1 MQANTGFIELFKPL
15 RIDDLWIDDTTRD
28 ISEKIDFLDLMA
40 AAQPRSFYYSDNPNH
55 LPDICPSFTFNLK
68 DINTPFCERLVS
80 LTLRVY
86 GFQYDL
92 MTILQHC
99 PNLKRLQTGYDTHAD
114 CQDIMTACPRLEYLD
129 CNSIF
134 DARYQFD
141 WIDTPADDEHSRQ
154 ERSLRFLRYR
164 KATTQTLDFVL
175 QHQSTLELLHL
186 DCKLNAYRPQWQ
198 PFALQ
203 FQSNTLRMLS
213 CRMLGDG
220 EFLSTLL
227 PSCPN
232 LERVQLNGVRP
243 RADLYHALASL
254 PKLELLEL
262 GLSSDRTQP
271 EDEPQALA
279 ELQQFLS
286 QLSSSLKY
294 LILKKESIFYNM
306 LKPSVLLAAVRDL
319 RNLEELEVDCEMLVE
334 PMDVDQFFIYLSR
347 MPYLKHLGLASLR
360 FPDDLSF
367 AQLASTRI
375 ESILLNSCRNVSLD
389 LLYGITNTFVSPQLK
404 RLHVLCCKVLHPEDF
419 IYNMAKRYNGQLDL
433 KIKNV

>member
-1 MQANTGFIELFKPL
+1 METLPSEILDQILSHLDHNDSIECVRVCQSWRKLIPPHVASLWSHIHLQQYAYHILDAVPIFAPFINTITLINFDVHLENALKTLNRTSKHLVLQKLKLQGTRMQANTGFIELFKPL

-319 RNLEELEVDCEMLVE
+319 KK
-334 PMDVDQFFIYLSR
+334 S
-347 MPYLKHLGLASLR
+347 
-360 FPDDLSF
+360 
-367 AQLASTRI
+367 
-375 ESILLNSCRNVSLD
+375 
-389 LLYGITNTFVSPQLK
+389 
-404 RLHVLCCKVLHPEDF
+404 
-419 IYNMAKRYNGQLDL
+419 
-433 KIKNV
+433 